1 MLIFKPLER
10 RKAVID
16 LQDLVKI
23 DEPSK
28 KEKILKASLA
38 IFSKKGFPEA
48 TMREIAQKAGVSL
61 GLIYFYFKNKDDI
74 LKEIFIRINS
84 SFPKEVFEETSEADP
99 KEILGNLCLSHMKFL
114 ARNFKQFM
122 MFLNESMNNNKLGE
136 FLYTNGMEE
145 GFRDIGEIFSRL
157 QNKSKFRKFDTEN
170 ATSILLNSLFMFVL
184 FKEGPFKKQLKDKS
198 YEEYG
203 ATLTDIFINGML
215 LK

>member
-1 MLIFKPLER
+1 MLIFKPFER

-38 IFSKKGFPEA
+38 VFSKKGFPEA

-61 GLIYFYFKNKDDI
+61 GLIYFYFKSKDDI

-84 SFPKEVFEETSEADP
+84 GFPKEVFEKTDEAEP
-99 KEILGNLCLSHMKFL
+99 EEILGNLCLSHLEFL
-114 ARNFKQFM
+114 SRNFKQFI

-136 FLYTNGMEE
+136 FLYTNGMQE
-145 GFRDIGEIFSRL
+145 GLRDIGDIFSKL
-157 QNKSKFRKFDTEN
+157 QKRSKFRKFDIEN
-170 ATSILLNSLFMFVL
+170 ATFILLNSLFMFVL

-198 YEEYG
+198 YKEYC
-203 ATLTDIFINGML
+203 ATLTDLLINGMVS
-215 LK
+215 K

>member
-1 MLIFKPLER
+1 VEI
-10 RKAVID
+10 

-38 IFSKKGFPEA
+38 VFSKNGFPEA

-61 GLIYFYFKNKDDI
+61 GLIYFYFKSKDDI
-74 LKEIFIRINS
+74 LREIFIRITS
-84 SFPKEVFEETSEADP
+84 SFPKDIFEKTHEDAVPEEV
-99 KEILGNLCLSHMKFL
+99 LGNLCLSHLKFL

-136 FLYTNGMEE
+136 FLYTNRMEE
-145 GFRDIGEIFSRL
+145 GYRDIGEIFSKF
-157 QNKSKFRKFDTEN
+157 QKKSKFRKFDTEN
-170 ATSILLNSLFMFVL
+170 ATFVLLNSLFMFVL
-184 FKEGPFKKQLKDKS
+184 LKEGPFKKQLKDKS
-198 YEEYG
+198 YEKYCD
-203 ATLTDIFINGML
+203 TLTDLLINGML